1 MLKINSKSL
10 LVVLACIVVFLVW
23 LLYNTQVRLFEFK
36 NQVSKLETTN
46 QEFTQRLTK
55 DSLVI
60 AEQGQIILG
69 QKDAIRL
76 GLLEVDRLKK
86 VKSQVKT
93 ITKIQIDSVVVPYL
107 DTLRL
112 TDTVYRKGTIN
123 VPKRFLVAQDHY
135 TLGGLVRLNDVM
147 FDSVL
152 VTNEMKIT
160 IGQKNN
166 GFFKKTTPIVEVENS
181 NPYINVV
188 DMNNVVIENKKR
200 IYERPLFWAGVGLLG
215 GIIIAK

>member
-23 LLYNTQVRLFEFK
+23 LLYNTQVLLFEFK

-147 FDSVL
+147 FDSIL

>member
-147 FDSVL
+147 FDSIL